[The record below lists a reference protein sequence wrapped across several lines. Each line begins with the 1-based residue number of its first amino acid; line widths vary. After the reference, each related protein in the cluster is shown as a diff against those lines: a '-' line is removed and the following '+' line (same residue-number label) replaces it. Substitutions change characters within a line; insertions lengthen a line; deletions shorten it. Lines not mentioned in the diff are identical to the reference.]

1 MNLWGDILLLMFKK
15 NEKFMSNCNK
25 FMSGLLLEIFVFFCR
40 KCYCFVY
47 SIKGK
52 LIVMNLGVG
61 IL

>member
-1 MNLWGDILLLMFKK
+1 MGRYIIVNVNK